1 MIQAFSTHPTI
12 ATRYE
17 ELIGQA
23 ILSYEGGR
31 KTPPSL
37 HRPHGNSKNM
47 GTTKKKHTW
56 LQGEWRRRATLVRA
70 YLKKHPGAR
79 TTDIAEGVGVEMRA
93 MAAWCDKFRNSDED
107 YGIRHVKSMETKKYN
122 YWRSEDTPKAGN
134 AK

>member
-31 KTPPSL
+31 KKPPSL
-37 HRPHGNSKNM
+37 HRTHGNVKNKGKSK
-47 GTTKKKHTW
+47 TQHQW

-79 TTDIAEGVGVEMRA
+79 TTDIAEGIGEEMRS

-107 YGIRHVKSMETKKYN
+107 YAIRFVKNMDTKKYN
-122 YWRSEDTPKAGN
+122 YWRSEDTPKAGEG
-134 AK
+134 K